1 MEFIILVISHLV
13 GFMVGFSLA
22 FMYNNRSKLKKN
34 RDRKCSECR
43 WNVMNGGTCSE
54 TKEICGQFISLN
66 KGGE

>member
-34 RDRKCSECR
+34 RHRKCSECR

>member
-34 RDRKCSECR
+34 RHRKCFECR